1 MDSMRGNYFRDLF
14 MEADAPED
22 TAVEL
27 DEQIDD
33 DDDDDGM
40 MSVDSMTFD
49 GDESYDDAEYDDDT
63 PEQQSPVVQQTQ
75 IDITSFGTDTSDIHN
90 EYDPKEVDRLNTL
103 IASENSAIGE
113 YFTASKETNVD
124 VLRRLYSDIGEEER
138 FHSEQ
143 LIFAKSQL
151 TGEKYIPRDPD
162 VRKEYEELL
171 AMGMDEETAMTTAV
185 DRVGLMPRGGAIELS
200 PEEQVEEC
208 FRIQE
213 EVDMIE
219 SQLYEE
225 ALLNTILLSPQMSTL
240 TDRDYAVSV
249 MLEAY
254 MGDERNA
261 EVFLEAVGNAVDMP
275 KKEQG
280 VVENPIR
287 VIFRWI
293 KKLLGLLKN
302 LGHRIA
308 VWATN
313 LRARR
318 KELYAWIKRHGF
330 KALFQKGLSLY
341 FYNDNPANG
350 APGFDLNPAYQ
361 YNHMLI
367 NMCNVIARTAN
378 VPYNMPQSTTPAGI
392 DARAP
397 QFKSLDDA
405 VERLRGVNLYKTKV
419 PTSNDTV
426 AAELAFQVFGYKDTK
441 IESGVTTNPDGTTSK
456 YNESDNIIN
465 RMNLL
470 LTDLNASLKAA
481 SDMQEQLVNAANQQF
496 AQTQPDMYNKVINAL
511 QVVVKSYNML
521 INALTS
527 DINTCMKLNNDVL
540 AETQRMDEA
549 DRSMGADDLTSGDYV
564 KGVINQ
570 KLYPARK
577 AVEKAQAALQ
587 EAQKSGDATKIQ
599 AAQDDLDAKM
609 KEVADIEDEIKR
621 FRADPSIANRQY
633 KVQPSVSQKQP
644 NGTTAKK
651 QAAISTG
658 TTTKAPNN
666 TPNNTPPKIWYCPK
680 CGTKNSINRKECRN
694 PKCREPRPDK
704 FLFGQSAKP

>member
-280 VVENPIR
+280 VMENPIR

-308 VWATN
+308 MWATN
-313 LRARR
+313 RRARR
-318 KELYAWIKRHGF
+318 KELFAWIKRHGV

-350 APGFDLNPAYQ
+350 TPGFDLNPAYQ
-361 YNHMLI
+361 YNKMLI
-367 NMCNVIARTAN
+367 IMCDAIASAAHI
-378 VPYNMPQSTTPAGI
+378 PYNMPDLTIPAGSNTN
-392 DARAP
+392 AP
-397 QFKSLDDA
+397 QFKSFDEG

-419 PTSNDTV
+419 PTSNDAI
-426 AAELAFQVFGYKDTK
+426 AAELAKQIFGYSDTK

-456 YNESDNIIN
+456 FNESDNIIN
-465 RMNLL
+465 RMNVL
-470 LTDLNASLKAA
+470 LTNLNTSLKAA

-496 AQTQPDMYNKVINAL
+496 AQTQPDMYNKVVNAL

-527 DINTCMKLNNDVL
+527 DINTCMKLNNDIL

-549 DRSMGADDLTSGDYV
+549 DRSMGAGDLTSGEYLN
-564 KGVINQ
+564 GVIDQ

-587 EAQKSGDATKIQ
+587 EVQKSGNAERIK
-599 AAQDDLDAKM
+599 AAQGVLDARKR
-609 KEVADIEDEIKR
+609 EVAAIEDEIRR
-621 FRADPSIANRQY
+621 FRADPSIANRKY
-633 KVQPSVSQKQP
+633 TTRLPKQQNP
-644 NGTTAKK
+644 PTGKPAKK
-651 QAAISTG
+651 TNAG
-658 TTTKAPNN
+658 TPL
-666 TPNNTPPKIWYCPK
+666 KITNAK
-680 CGTKNSINRKECRN
+680 TNR
-694 PKCREPRPDK
+694 
-704 FLFGQSAKP
+704 

>member
-90 EYDPKEVDRLNTL
+90 EYNPKEVDRLNTL

-185 DRVGLMPRGGAIELS
+185 DRVGLMPRGGAVELS

-280 VVENPIR
+280 VMENPIR
-287 VIFRWI
+287 VIVRWI

-318 KELYAWIKRHGF
+318 KELFAWIKRHGV

-350 APGFDLNPAYQ
+350 TPGFDLNPAYQ
-361 YNHMLI
+361 YNTMLI
-367 NMCNVIARTAN
+367 IMCAVIARTAN
-378 VPYNMPQSTTPAGI
+378 IPYNMPDLTIPTGSNTNAPRFNSI
-392 DARAP
+392 DEG
-397 QFKSLDDA
+397 

-426 AAELAFQVFGYKDTK
+426 AAELAKQIFGYSDTK

-456 YNESDNIIN
+456 FNESDNIIN
-465 RMNLL
+465 RMNVL
-470 LTDLNASLKAA
+470 LTNLNTSLKAA
-481 SDMQEQLVNAANQQF
+481 SNMQEQLANAANQQF
-496 AQTQPDMYNKVINAL
+496 AQTQPDMYNKVVNAL

-527 DINTCMKLNNDVL
+527 DINTCMKLNNDIL

-549 DRSMGADDLTSGDYV
+549 DRSMGAGDLTSGQYA
-564 KGVINQ
+564 KSVISQ
-570 KLYPARK
+570 KLYPARE
-577 AVEKAQAALQ
+577 AVKKAQAELQ
-587 EAQKSGDATKIQ
+587 KAQESGD
-599 AAQDDLDAKM
+599 DAKINTAQAKLDGRM
-609 KEVADIEDEIKR
+609 REVAAIEDEIKR
-621 FRADPSIANRQY
+621 FRADPSIANRKYTMRLPTPQN
-633 KVQPSVSQKQP
+633 KSA
-644 NGTTAKK
+644 GTTAKK
-651 QAAISTG
+651 QAATTAG
-658 TTTKAPNN
+658 TTAN
-666 TPNNTPPKIWYCPK
+666 TPNNAPPKVWYCPK
-680 CGTKNSINRKECRN
+680 CGTENSITRTRCKKLN
-694 PKCREPRPDK
+694 CREPRPDA
-704 FLFGQSAKP
+704 FLFGKNAKKP